1 MSAVLDNYAEQVR
14 SGLKVSEHT
23 PRLSHLILG
32 LNEEAGEVAGVLK
45 KSQYTG
51 NLLNF
56 SRLEEEL
63 GDVLWYLQGLC
74 NAMGLT
80 IETLAKRNIEKLV
93 VCRPDDYTLIP

>member
-1 MSAVLDNYAEQVR
+1 MSAVLDNYAEQV
-14 SGLKVSEHT
+14 SNGLKVYENT

-45 KSQYTG
+45 KSQYAG
-51 NLLNF
+51 NLLDF
-56 SRLEEEL
+56 ERLEEEL

-74 NAMGLT
+74 NCMGMT

-93 VCRPDDYTLIP
+93 KRRPDDYKLIP